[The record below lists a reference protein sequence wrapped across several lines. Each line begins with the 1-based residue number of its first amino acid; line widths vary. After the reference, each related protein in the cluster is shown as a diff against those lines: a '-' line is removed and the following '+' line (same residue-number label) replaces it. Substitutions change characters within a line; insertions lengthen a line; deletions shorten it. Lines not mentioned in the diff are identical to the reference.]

1 MMKAS
6 LLRLAV
12 MLTGVLGVTAPA
24 ACQTAIN
31 VSYQYTI
38 HGIPLQISDD
48 KNWWAEVGL
57 KPGDMTSFVV
67 GAQQVAAVAS
77 KTWDV
82 GLMGGPPALLGA
94 SRFNLQTVLILLDD
108 SRANGV
114 VAKAAQAAA
123 ILANPVATLKGKQY
137 LVPANST
144 SDYAAQS
151 CFHKWGL
158 QPGDVKAVNIAP
170 GAIVDAFKSSD
181 IPIGAVWAPHFL
193 RMEAQ
198 GGKLVCTGKEG
209 GAIVTANL
217 VVRDDYLKSNMDTVA
232 RFTAMYLRALDFMKK
247 NKAETLIEMKRFYDK
262 GGVVLSPS
270 EMDAEYT
277 TRDYFDLAQQVALF
291 DRSKGPSKLDEI
303 HNRLAEFFKSAG
315 TIPAVKDPKTYV
327 NPDVLAYIEK
337 DPKLKAFAE
346 GK

>member
-1 MMKAS
+1 M
-6 LLRLAV
+6 
-12 MLTGVLGVTAPA
+12 
-24 ACQTAIN
+24 
-31 VSYQYTI
+31 
-38 HGIPLQISDD
+38 
-48 KNWWAEVGL
+48 
-57 KPGDMTSFVV
+57 
-67 GAQQVAAVAS
+67 
-77 KTWDV
+77 
-82 GLMGGPPALLGA
+82 
-94 SRFNLQTVLILLDD
+94 
-108 SRANGV
+108 
-114 VAKAAQAAA
+114 VAKADQAAA
-123 ILANPVATLKGKQY
+123 ILANPVAALKGKQY

-198 GGKLVCTGKEG
+198 AGGKLVCTGKEG